1 MVKIYPSPF
10 RCIITLSEELAR
22 RSFCNSLDA
31 LRFI

>member
-10 RCIITLSEELAR
+10 TCIIILSAELAHR
-22 RSFCNSLDA
+22 LFCNSPDT

>member
-10 RCIITLSEELAR
+10 PCIILLSAELAHR
-22 RSFCNSLDA
+22 LFCNSLDA